1 MHSPLTLRVRLAL
14 TSGELFMTLR
24 DKAGTA
30 ISNLGRRK
38 VRTVLTSVGVVVGI
52 LTIVTMISLVNGV
65 RAQVQKQFEQIGLDR
80 VLVAPKT
87 EEATSESDFDPFS
100 GGKRGKPITSD
111 DVKRWKSWPEVVSV
125 EPQVELPFGI
135 EASVKLNGKIVSV
148 ALTSQDAQRRG
159 PFAGLATPKAVAG
172 TVALPASGNAMTLS
186 RGALNDLDIPKI
198 EYSKLLGRTLDLTL
212 YAPRGDKKTFRLKLV
227 GVTEGRTA
235 SAKVSAAS
243 RLAIKSWWFNAPDI
257 LKTQG
262 YDSASLRAT
271 DVSAAKV
278 LVARLRKEKY
288 EVQSIDAILNVADRI
303 FSVIT
308 AMLALVS
315 SVALLVA
322 CIGIVNTM
330 IMSIYERTRE
340 IGTLKAMG
348 ASRSD
353 IRQMFMMEAGFI
365 GLIGG
370 IVGLISSYVLGRALN
385 ALALYLAKR
394 QSLPLPDNLFIITP
408 ILIVQA
414 LFFALLIGVVAGVY
428 PANRA
433 AKLDPL
439 AALRHE

>member
-1 MHSPLTLRVRLAL
+1 
-14 TSGELFMTLR
+14 MTLR

-30 ISNLGRRK
+30 MSNLGRRK
-38 VRTVLTSVGVVVGI
+38 VRTVLTSIGVIVGI
-52 LTIVTMISLVNGV
+52 MTVVTMISLVNGV
-65 RAQVQKQFEQIGLDR
+65 RAQVRKQFEEIGLDR
-80 VLVAPKT
+80 VVVSPT
-87 EEATSESDFDPFS
+87 IEQATDASDYDLFR
-100 GGKRGKPITSD
+100 GGKRTKLITD
-111 DVKRWKSWPEVVSV
+111 ADVKRWKSWPEVRAVD
-125 EPQVELPFGI
+125 PQVELPFGI
-135 EASVKLNGKIVSV
+135 EASIKLRGKIVSV
-148 ALTSQDAQRRG
+148 QLASEGERRRG
-159 PFAGLATPKAVAG
+159 PFAGTAMPLKAIA
-172 TVALPASGNAMTLS
+172 GNAELPDKAGAMTIS
-186 RGALNDLDIPKI
+186 RSTLEDLDIPKI
-198 EYSKLLGRTLDLTL
+198 EYSKLIGTTLDLTL
-212 YAPRGDKKTFRLKLV
+212 YAPRGDKKTFSLKLL

-235 SAKVSAAS
+235 NAKVSNPD
-243 RLAIKSWWFNAPDI
+243 RLAIKSWWFNSPNI
-257 LKTQG
+257 VQTQG
-262 YDSASLRAT
+262 FDSVNLRAT
-271 DVSAAKV
+271 DVSAAKT
-278 LVARLRKEKY
+278 LVTRLRKEKY
-288 EVQSIDAILNVADRI
+288 EVQSVDAILNIADRI

-370 IVGLISSYVLGRALN
+370 VVGLFSSWILGRMLN
-385 ALALYLAKR
+385 ALALYLAKQR
-394 QSLPLPDNLFIITP
+394 GLPLPDNLFIITP

-414 LFFALLIGVVAGVY
+414 LFFALLIGVLAGVY